1 MKGELISSG
10 IPEVDELLG
19 GGIIENGLLLIDYS
33 YLSMGWTLGIKI
45 FKSIIQRG
53 GFGIII
59 NTTIPVSKLKLRTE
73 YMWLDIDKEGEKG
86 NLIIIDL
93 FGSKHNIPSDDPY
106 VYQIREWDDELAL
119 QKMGKLMK
127 ELMYHIVPKDR
138 LIVSMVATVEGAYC
152 SLGERITKGMM
163 LSSLKTSEISHKA
176 GVKTIEIFLLNR
188 DAVKKEFETFLTIIS
203 DQVIMVDREST
214 KDGFV
219 EYVTVPKSPVPGFAP
234 KVKYHKIKRG

>member
-1 MKGELISSG
+1 MGRELLSSG

-19 GGIIENGLLLIDYS
+19 GGIMEDGLLLIDYN

-45 FKSIIQRG
+45 FKSLIQRG
-53 GFGIII
+53 GFGVLI
-59 NTTIPVSKLKLRTE
+59 NTTVPVSKLKLRAE
-73 YMWLDIDKEGEKG
+73 YMWLDLDREGSRG

-93 FGSKHNIPSDDPY
+93 FGSKHGIPNDDPY

-119 QKMGKLMK
+119 QKMKKLIN

-138 LIVSMVATVEGAYC
+138 LIVSMFATVEGAYY

-163 LSSLKTSEISHKA
+163 LAALKMPEISHKA
-176 GVKTIEIFLLNR
+176 GVRGMQILLLNR

-214 KDGFV
+214 KEGFV
-219 EYVTVPKSPVPGFAP
+219 EYVAVPKSLVPGFAP
-234 KVKYHKIKRG
+234 KVKHHKIKRS